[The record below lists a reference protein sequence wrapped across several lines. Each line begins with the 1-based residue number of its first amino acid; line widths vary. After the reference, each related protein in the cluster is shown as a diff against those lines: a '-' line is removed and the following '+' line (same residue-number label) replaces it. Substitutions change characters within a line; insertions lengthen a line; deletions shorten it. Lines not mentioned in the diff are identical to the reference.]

1 MILRPTRSTRT
12 DKLLPHTTIFRS
24 ADASTLRLDHDRL
37 RIAEQRGYDD
47 RLGDVIDLAVLLDDL
62 LQAAGER
69 RDDAIGEQ
77 HAKEGADQRRS
88 DHAAKH
94 GGRLVDRS
102 HGLHHAKHRRDDNK
116 RRKRVRSEEHTYE
129 LQSLMRNSYAD

>member
-1 MILRPTRSTRT
+1 M
-12 DKLLPHTTIFRS
+12 
-24 ADASTLRLDHDRL
+24 
-37 RIAEQRGYDD
+37 AEQRGYDD
-47 RLGDVIDLAVLLDDL
+47 RRGDVVELAVLLDDL

-102 HGLHHAKHRRDDNK
+102 HGLHHAKHRRDDTK
-116 RRKRVRSEEHTYE
+116 RRKRVAQRLKHLHRLDRKSVVEGKSVSGRVDLGGRRINKKKKKYNK
-129 LQSLMRNSYAD
+129 QSKKKQT